1 MIVRYP
7 QDNHRDTFCV
17 LMELLKVRGF
27 FPSLWE
33 GLGEGAKLGAHKPSS
48 QPSPKGEGESF
59 KLKVYRTF
67 ATRLTRYQ
75 IFGDLYACRCRPR
88 SRTISE
94 SK

>member
-17 LMELLKVRGF
+17 LMKLLEVRGF

-33 GLGEGAKLGAHKPSS
+33 GLGEGAKLGAHKPS
-48 QPSPKGEGESF
+48 
-59 KLKVYRTF
+59 F
-67 ATRLTRYQ
+67 ATKLTRYQ
-75 IFGDLYACRCRPR
+75 FFGDLYACRCRPR
-88 SRTISE
+88 SRTIPE